1 MVPFLTNRII
11 TEDDILAL
19 SPHLAVKRSKR
30 ARRVALRMDSAN
42 RKVNLVIPARS
53 SLNKAYDFAL
63 QHQEWIAA
71 KINDVP
77 EGVPFA
83 EGAVLPILGRDRE
96 IIMAEASG
104 ITLTDDVLI
113 VPPGRAAL
121 NTRVRRFL
129 KEEARATLSALAYEK
144 AAEIGKPIKDIQ
156 VRDTKSRWGSCGP
169 DGKLSFSWRLVFA
182 PWESLDYVVAHEVA
196 HLTHMNHSPD
206 FWALCTELSTDY
218 TTGKK
223 WMRDNGN
230 NLLRYGR

>member
-1 MVPFLTNRII
+1 MVPFLTRRII

-30 ARRVALRMDSAN
+30 ARRVALRMDSAA

-53 SLNKAYDFAL
+53 SLDKAYDFAL
-63 QHQEWIAA
+63 QHREWIAA

-83 EGAVLPILGRDRE
+83 EGAVLPLLGRERTLVVRE
-96 IIMAEASG
+96 APQIILEN
-104 ITLTDDVLI
+104 DVLI

-129 KEEARATLSALAYEK
+129 KEEARATFSALAHEK
-144 AAEIGKPIKDIQ
+144 AALIGKPIKDIQ

-169 DGKLSFSWRLVFA
+169 DGTLSFSWRLVFA

-196 HLTHMNHSPD
+196 HLIHMNHSPD
-206 FWALCTELSTDY
+206 FWRLCTELSPDY